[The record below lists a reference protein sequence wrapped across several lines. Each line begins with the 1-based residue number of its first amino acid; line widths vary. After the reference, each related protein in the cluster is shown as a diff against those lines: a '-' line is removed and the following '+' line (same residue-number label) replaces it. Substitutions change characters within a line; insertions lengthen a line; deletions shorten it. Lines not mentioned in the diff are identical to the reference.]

1 VNSDSTLL
9 KIRDPHSF
17 ARVHMNLKGND
28 LFPLHCYGR
37 KILHKRVEK
46 KKGEGRRLARERAR
60 EKIQLGINVWVLRV
74 K

>member
-1 VNSDSTLL
+1 
-9 KIRDPHSF
+9 
-17 ARVHMNLKGND
+17 MNLKGND